1 MSWSQPLP
9 SLLWMAPILSGGG
22 YSSEAIGF
30 ALGLAADKEH
40 RIALRQFAEQ
50 ADQDFVYGLDPEV
63 RDTLST
69 LLERGSQPKASRG
82 VVVCHATPDAWLPS
96 KFPGWD
102 ALAPCPPPGAAYAV
116 GRTMYET
123 DSVPA
128 DWVARCEQMDE
139 VWVPTEFHRETFA
152 AAGVPMHKL
161 VVVGEPVDTAFFDP
175 AAHAPLTMPAGGDG
189 PWALEHVGGDPIVYD
204 VQEGLLAASVSAA
217 GAVSE
222 AGGAAG
228 GAAGGRA
235 GGGAGGGAGG
245 AGGGGRPFR
254 FLSVFKWEQ
263 RKGWDVLLSAFLLE
277 FEAEAAE
284 EEAAEEAARGAAVE
298 LAAEG
303 MEGGAQRPRVELL
316 LKTRPFHSDGN
327 FGELVRSE
335 QLAAHTAHA
344 AHAPAHL
351 HSRIPMHASAHVCT
365 SLHMSAGFAAER
377 GLPTAALRRVRI
389 LDEELALR
397 ALPRLYAAADAFVL
411 PSRGEG
417 WGRPHV
423 EAMAMGLPVI
433 ATNWSAPPQAARP
446 PASSC
451 VPTRAPTRAA
461 KPRPNLRPSPRP
473 KPSPARL
480 LHAHPRPSLPRLA
493 SRQVGSHRLPQ

>member
-1 MSWSQPLP
+1 MSWPQPLP

-40 RIALRQFAEQ
+40 RVALRQFAEQ

-63 RDTLST
+63 RDTLSM
-69 LLERGSQPKASRG
+69 LLQLGSQPTASRG

-139 VWVPTEFHRETFA
+139 VWVPTEFHRESFA
-152 AAGVPMHKL
+152 AAGVPAHKL

-175 AAHAPLTMPAGGDG
+175 ATHAPLPMPAGGGG
-189 PWALEHVGGDPIVYD
+189 PWALEHVGGEPIVYD

-228 GAAGGRA
+228 GTAGN
-235 GGGAGGGAGG
+235 GAGG

-263 RKGWDVLLSAFLLE
+263 RKGWD
-277 FEAEAAE
+277 
-284 EEAAEEAARGAAVE
+284 
-298 LAAEG
+298 
-303 MEGGAQRPRVELL
+303 LL
-316 LKTRPFHSDGN
+316 LRAYWAEFS
-327 FGELVRSE
+327 SE
-335 QLAAHTAHA
+335 AKGCAATVCLLA
-344 AHAPAHL
+344 P
-351 HSRIPMHASAHVCT
+351 
-365 SLHMSAGFAAER
+365 
-377 GLPTAALRRVRI
+377 
-389 LDEELALR
+389 
-397 ALPRLYAAADAFVL
+397 
-411 PSRGEG
+411 
-417 WGRPHV
+417 
-423 EAMAMGLPVI
+423 
-433 ATNWSAPPQAARP
+433 
-446 PASSC
+446 
-451 VPTRAPTRAA
+451 
-461 KPRPNLRPSPRP
+461 
-473 KPSPARL
+473 
-480 LHAHPRPSLPRLA
+480 
-493 SRQVGSHRLPQ
+493 

>member
-1 MSWSQPLP
+1 
-9 SLLWMAPILSGGG
+9 MAPILSGGG

-446 PASSC
+446 PACPPAPSRAS
-451 VPTRAPTRAA
+451 TRAH
-461 KPRPNLRPSPRP
+461 KPRPNPRPSPRP

-493 SRQVGSHRLPQ
+493 SRQVGPHLLPQ

>member
-1 MSWSQPLP
+1 
-9 SLLWMAPILSGGG
+9 MAPILSGGG

-222 AGGAAG
+222 AGSAAG
-228 GAAGGRA
+228 GAAGSRA
-235 GGGAGGGAGG
+235 GSGADGARGT
-245 AGGGGRPFR
+245 GGGGRPFR

-461 KPRPNLRPSPRP
+461 KPRPNPRPSPRP

-493 SRQVGSHRLPQ
+493 SRQVGSHLLPQ

>member
-1 MSWSQPLP
+1 
-9 SLLWMAPILSGGG
+9 MAPILSGGG

-228 GAAGGRA
+228 GAAGSRA
-235 GGGAGGGAGG
+235 GSGAGGGAGG

-461 KPRPNLRPSPRP
+461 KPRPNPRPSPRP
-473 KPSPARL
+473 KPAPARL

-493 SRQVGSHRLPQ
+493 SRQVGSHLLPQ

>member
-1 MSWSQPLP
+1 
-9 SLLWMAPILSGGG
+9 MAPILSGGG

-222 AGGAAG
+222 AGSAAG

-461 KPRPNLRPSPRP
+461 KPRPNPRPSLRP